1 MLELENLK
9 KQLDTFRRNV
19 ISKAKQNLRKKNSSG
34 KLSDS
39 LDSELKIM
47 PNSFSLSFSMADYA
61 QFVDQGVKGA
71 DPTYNHSWKNVKK
84 KSVQKAP
91 NSPFKFKSSRKT
103 IPTKVLDKWVISR
116 GIAPRNDKGQFVTR
130 KSLKYLIARSIHAQ
144 GLKPS
149 LFFTKPFQS
158 EFKGLSDDLVKAF
171 GLDVDEFLKYT
182 LNSK

>member
-1 MLELENLK
+1 MLELDNLK
-9 KQLDTFRRNV
+9 RQLDEFRKNV
-19 ISKAKQNLRKKNSSG
+19 ILKAKANLRKKNSSG
-34 KLSDS
+34 KLSNS
-39 LDSELKIM
+39 LDSELIVSK
-47 PNSFSLSFSMADYA
+47 NSFSLSFSMTDYA
-61 QFVDQGVKGA
+61 AFVDQGVKGA
-71 DPTYNHSWKNVKK
+71 DPSRVKNGK
-84 KSVQKAP
+84 QKAP
-91 NSPFKFKSSRKT
+91 NSPFKFKSSRTT

-116 GIAPRNDKGQFVTR
+116 GIAPRNKDGQFVTR

-171 GLDVDEFLKYT
+171 GLDVEEFLKYT